1 MDAYTLGILA
11 AIFTTAANI
20 PQTYTIIREK
30 STEHVSVTTYF
41 ILLTGTLLW
50 VWYGSTK
57 EDWPLILTNGFTSI
71 TSILI
76 IVLNFSSQKTIAKIH
91 SAVLP
96 EKIKEEAKKEN
107 QK

>member
-1 MDAYTLGILA
+1 MDTYTIGVLA
-11 AIFTTAANI
+11 AVFTTAANI

-50 VWYGSTK
+50 IWYGITK
-57 EDWPLILTNGFTSI
+57 EDWPLILTNAFTSL

-76 IVLNFSSQKTIAKIH
+76 IILNFSSRKTIAKIH

-96 EKIKEEAKKEN
+96 EKIKEEAKKEK
-107 QK
+107 QQ